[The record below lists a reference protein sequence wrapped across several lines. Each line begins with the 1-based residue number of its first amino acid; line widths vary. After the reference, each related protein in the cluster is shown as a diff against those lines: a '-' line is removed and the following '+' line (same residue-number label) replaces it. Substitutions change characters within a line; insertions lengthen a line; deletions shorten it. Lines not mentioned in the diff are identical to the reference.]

1 MSQLDAVFESMDDD
15 LFAAFGEAATVQR
28 GAAAPIDVSVV
39 LTRGVE
45 KFGDYGQVVAR
56 VTTAMF
62 KNREWEPRQGDVLV
76 LASGTRKID
85 TIDSDDGLVT
95 VAVLHG

>member
-1 MSQLDAVFESMDDD
+1 MSEADAIFEGMDDD
-15 LFAAFGEAATVQR
+15 LFVDFGDDATVQR
-28 GAAAPIDVSVV
+28 GAAAAVPVRVV

-45 KFGDYGQVVAR
+45 KLGDYGQVIAR

-62 KNREWEPRQGDVLV
+62 RNREWQPKQGDVLT
-76 LASGTRKID
+76 LASGTRKVD

>member
-1 MSQLDAVFESMDDD
+1 VSEADAIFEGMDDD
-15 LFAAFGEAATVQR
+15 LFVAFGDDGTVQR
-28 GAAAPIDVSVV
+28 GAAAAVAARVV

-45 KFGDYGQVVAR
+45 KLGEYGQVVAR

-62 KNREWEPRQGDVLV
+62 RNREWVPVKGDVLV
-76 LASGTRKID
+76 VAGVTRKVD

>member
-1 MSQLDAVFESMDDD
+1 LSEADAIFEGMDDD
-15 LFAAFGEAATVQR
+15 LFVAFGDDASIQR
-28 GAAAPIDVSVV
+28 GAAAAVPVRVV

-45 KFGDYGQVVAR
+45 LGDYGQVIAR

-62 KNREWEPRQGDVLV
+62 RNREWQPKQGDVLV
-76 LASGTRKID
+76 VGAVTRKVD